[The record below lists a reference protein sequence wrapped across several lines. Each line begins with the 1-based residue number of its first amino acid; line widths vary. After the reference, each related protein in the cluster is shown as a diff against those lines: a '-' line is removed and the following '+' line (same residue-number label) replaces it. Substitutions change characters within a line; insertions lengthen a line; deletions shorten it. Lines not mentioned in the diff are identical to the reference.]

1 MMTPSMTPRITLSN
15 VIFLRSIMLCFL
27 YLLMTDFL
35 LVGLDGLL
43 IALSA

>member
-1 MMTPSMTPRITLSN
+1 MTPRIKLSN

-27 YLLMTDFL
+27 YSLMTAFL

-43 IALSA
+43 IALPA